1 MIRIFRNIRQQ
12 LAAENKVARYLRYAI
27 GEIVLVVIGIL
38 IALQINNLNDKAKER
53 QKELHYLGNIK
64 TDLQMTI
71 AEIDR
76 TLAVRSQ
83 CIIGAKAMLRHFEG
97 EPVTDWEAFNA
108 NGIINYS
115 WQKFYQNN
123 NTFQELINSG
133 NLALIRSDSIKN
145 TLMDMEALYV
155 KLKSEEDHFRY
166 DTEKLFYEPLYEG
179 YDLYPWTQN
188 FAYRMS
194 GGQAGTHVK
203 LVPEMFEGFFQN
215 NKIKNGFVM
224 VVLMLGPM
232 NSMMEQMQQQAQT
245 LIRLIDQERGGVS
258 ES

>member
-1 MIRIFRNIRQQ
+1 
-12 LAAENKVARYLRYAI
+12 
-27 GEIVLVVIGIL
+27 
-38 IALQINNLNDKAKER
+38 
-53 QKELHYLGNIK
+53 
-64 TDLQMTI
+64 
-71 AEIDR
+71 
-76 TLAVRSQ
+76 
-83 CIIGAKAMLRHFEG
+83 MLRHFEG

-155 KLKSEEDHFRY
+155 KLKSEEDHFRC
-166 DTEKLFYEPLYEG
+166 DTEKLFYEPLYES

-245 LIRLIDQERGGVS
+245 LIRLIDRERGGVS